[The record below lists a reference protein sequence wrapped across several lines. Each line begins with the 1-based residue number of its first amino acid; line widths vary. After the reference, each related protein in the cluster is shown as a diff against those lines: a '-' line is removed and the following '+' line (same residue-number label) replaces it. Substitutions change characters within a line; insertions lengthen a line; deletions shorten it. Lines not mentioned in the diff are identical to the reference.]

1 MSADSKVAV
10 MRHEDAPA
18 EKHTPQ
24 SQTLTSPS
32 QPEKPNE
39 QEQGVPGRNENQEMS
54 DLELAMMMQEQER
67 AHFLLA
73 GGAYGAGSPMAQNL
87 EYASDVPG
95 EQAYDPEDATDEAIA
110 WRLMQEEQQ
119 QFNQRLMAMAGH
131 FGAHP
136 ESPGADEDE
145 AEAMDTPD
153 VEGMTY
159 EGLLALGDPTIL
171 LGSIFCGT
179 RYISPAPFLAVA

>member
-1 MSADSKVAV
+1 
-10 MRHEDAPA
+10 
-18 EKHTPQ
+18 
-24 SQTLTSPS
+24 
-32 QPEKPNE
+32 
-39 QEQGVPGRNENQEMS
+39 
-54 DLELAMMMQEQER
+54 
-67 AHFLLA
+67 
-73 GGAYGAGSPMAQNL
+73 MAQNL